1 MTNLPD
7 FCRSRRSGVR
17 LVPVQDL
24 HDVQWMLLAV
34 LALQTMILL
43 GVLFRG

>member
-1 MTNLPD
+1 MANLPD
-7 FCRSRRSGVR
+7 FRRTRRSGVK

-34 LALQTMILL
+34 LALQLLILL
-43 GVLFRG
+43 RVVFRG